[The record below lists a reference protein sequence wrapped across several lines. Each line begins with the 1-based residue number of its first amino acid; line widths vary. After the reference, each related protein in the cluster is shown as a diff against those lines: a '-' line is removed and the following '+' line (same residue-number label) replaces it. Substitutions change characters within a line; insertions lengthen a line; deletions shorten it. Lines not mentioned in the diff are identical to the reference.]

1 MNHRVGVAFTAFL
14 ITLGGCALLS
24 APVLNP
30 GETEADVIA
39 KLGRPTHRFQDG
51 SEHLLEYMHGP
62 AGQETFIARF
72 GANDRLISFQQVLT
86 TVQFATLKVG
96 SATKSDVLHAIGTPS
111 ETSYLARVDARSFR
125 PGRHR
130 AQDAKRPGPA
140 PRSGLA
146 LAILALKTGFP
157 AAQENHNCGFSFS
170 DFECSLFNADKYALA
185 EATTISRSAPTP
197 LTIRPARDKRIV
209 TSPCD

>member
-111 ETSYLARVDARSFR
+111 ETSYLARVGLEVWSYPYKENGVWDSMMHVHFD
-125 PGRHR
+125 
-130 AQDAKRPGPA
+130 QDGIVRKMQNGPD
-140 PRSGLA
+140 PR
-146 LAILALKTGFP
+146 
-157 AAQENHNCGFSFS
+157 
-170 DFECSLFNADKYALA
+170 
-185 EATTISRSAPTP
+185 
-197 LTIRPARDKRIV
+197 RDPDSHWPFLR
-209 TSPCD
+209 